1 LSDKQCVL
9 TSSGVAKLEAALAK
23 YFGDR
28 PSDQQVADAFSP
40 DRATVGKIRLPNRK
54 TPLTRS
60 SIEKV
65 FEPLDLDLSAEDYEQ
80 VGAKRES
87 RPQEI
92 TLNPFGDEGCITDPN
107 RLWGRDELLRQ
118 LFEVLDKGG
127 NRSLIG
133 PEGTG
138 KSSLLRMVSVLGP
151 EKMLRPIDRFIHLD
165 LHLIRDGK
173 TFWEVLC
180 EELGLDGPLHGYRL
194 ERALKGQRFVVCLDE
209 IARMTDTAR
218 FSREDSE
225 ELRGL
230 ADGEHLPLSLVI
242 AAQRPLGE
250 LFPDESGRT
259 SPLAGICH
267 GMEVAVFGLAEARRF
282 VADRLLGTGV
292 EFKAEQL
299 DQLWEVSQGN
309 PKLLQRSAAVLYE
322 EICGRR

>member
-1 LSDKQCVL
+1 MGDELGAKNRCRLTQVGLEKLEKTLKQNRVSANTRLATMADMDADTIAKIRSPKQDQAVWYQKLVQCFDCLELRLSD
-9 TSSGVAKLEAALAK
+9 
-23 YFGDR
+23 
-28 PSDQQVADAFSP
+28 
-40 DRATVGKIRLPNRK
+40 
-54 TPLTRS
+54 
-60 SIEKV
+60 
-65 FEPLDLDLSAEDYEQ
+65 EDY
-80 VGAKRES
+80 VMDVVVVPAVVVPG
-87 RPQEI
+87 
-92 TLNPFGDEGCITDPN
+92 LNPFGAEGCITDPN

-118 LFEVLDKGG
+118 LFEGLDRGG

-138 KSSLLRMVSVLGP
+138 KSSLLHAVSRLGAERMKDP
-151 EKMLRPIDRFIHLD
+151 PHKFIHLD

-180 EELGLDGPLHGYRL
+180 EELGLDGPLHGYHL
-194 ERALKGQRFVVCLDE
+194 GRALRGRRFVVCLDE

-242 AAQRPLGE
+242 AAQHPLGE

-259 SPLAGICH
+259 SPLAGICV
-267 GMEVAVFGLAEARRF
+267 GMEVSVFGVGEVRRF

-309 PKLLQRSAAVLYE
+309 PKRLQRSAAELYDE
-322 EICGRR
+322 LLR